1 MYSEDPPE
9 NNTKTI
15 VFMEPTKK
23 QRTSKKGNPTPP
35 PKHEKAKRVV
45 TTTKLWNFS
54 DYELCHEYQKEV
66 LVKMNLENPSIST
79 IPSST
84 STSIPQIPPIPQ
96 SSTHPDPRSH
106 IIKFIYGEIQKKIY
120 GYKCQDLKKELFS
133 SSEFVNMENI
143 IKKLMNCKLMCY
155 YCKDPIYILYEYVR
169 EPRQWTL
176 ERINNAEGHTT
187 SNTEIACLKCNLS
200 RRCMFHERY
209 LFTKQISNI
218 IKK

>member
-1 MYSEDPPE
+1 MHSEDPPE

-15 VFMEPTKK
+15 LLVELTKK
-23 QRTSKKGNPTPP
+23 KRTSKGDNPHPP

-66 LVKMNLENPSIST
+66 LVKMNHENIPLVISSAPIPPLLPS
-79 IPSST
+79 PT
-84 STSIPQIPPIPQ
+84 STPIPPQ
-96 SSTHPDPRSH
+96 HDPHSH

-155 YCKDPIYILYEYVR
+155 YCKEPIYILYEYVR

>member
-1 MYSEDPPE
+1 MHSEDPPE

-15 VFMEPTKK
+15 VLMEPTKK
-23 QRTSKKGNPTPP
+23 QRTSKRGNPHPP
-35 PKHEKAKRVV
+35 PKHEKSKRVV
-45 TTTKLWNFS
+45 TTSKLWNFS

-66 LVKMNLENPSIST
+66 LAKMNVENPPISSALT
-79 IPSST
+79 
-84 STSIPQIPPIPQ
+84 PP
-96 SSTHPDPRSH
+96 HPDPHSH

-143 IKKLMNCKLMCY
+143 IKKLINCKLMCY
-155 YCKDPIYILYEYVR
+155 YCKEPIYILYEYVR

>member
-1 MYSEDPPE
+1 MHSEDPPE

-15 VFMEPTKK
+15 VLVEPTKK
-23 QRTSKKGNPTPP
+23 QRTSKRGNPHPP
-35 PKHEKAKRVV
+35 PKHEKSKRVV
-45 TTTKLWNFS
+45 TTSKLWNFS

-66 LVKMNLENPSIST
+66 LAKMNVENPPIS
-79 IPSST
+79 SAST
-84 STSIPQIPPIPQ
+84 PP
-96 SSTHPDPRSH
+96 HPDPHSH

-155 YCKDPIYILYEYVR
+155 YCKEPIYILYEYVR